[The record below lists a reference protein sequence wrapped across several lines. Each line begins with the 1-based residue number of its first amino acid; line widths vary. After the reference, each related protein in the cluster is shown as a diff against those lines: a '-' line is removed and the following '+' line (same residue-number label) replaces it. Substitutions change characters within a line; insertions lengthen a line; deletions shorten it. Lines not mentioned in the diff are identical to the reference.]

1 MRTYQAEKAINE
13 LFRGHIVNFSSKSGM
28 KYFTI
33 SIGESKQENI
43 DNYLDKVWEIFED
56 KIAQKSLRK
65 NKSGFGSWEEYWTAW
80 PTKPGFKAS
89 VSVSFKENCVISI
102 HIGEEKDVLA
112 LKH

>member
-13 LFRGHIVNFSSKSGM
+13 MFKGHVVNFSSKSGM

-43 DNYLDKVWEIFED
+43 DNYLDKVWGIFED

-65 NKSGFGSWEEYWTAW
+65 NKSGFGVGKNIGQLGQQSL
-80 PTKPGFKAS
+80 GLRRQS
-89 VSVSFKENCVISI
+89 VFLSRTIVRFQSTLVKKKTS
-102 HIGEEKDVLA
+102 
-112 LKH
+112 